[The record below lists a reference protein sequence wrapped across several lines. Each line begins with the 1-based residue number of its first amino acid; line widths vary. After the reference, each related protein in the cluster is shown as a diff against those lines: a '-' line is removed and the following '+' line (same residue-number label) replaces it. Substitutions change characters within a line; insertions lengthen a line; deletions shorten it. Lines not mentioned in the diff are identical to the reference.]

1 MRTIAV
7 TNITNACDLVTNGRL
22 NNSTVKDNDLIIE
35 AYLEGKKPKKPGEFN
50 IANTKSGARGS
61 VKGKWQPSSF
71 AKGTDH
77 WKENEKDKPKE
88 EAAGSETSDAAPHE
102 LMSQAQALDYFLQM
116 LSTPEDSSIGDIQDA
131 AQEAIQT
138 GIDKDLIGG
147 ILHLPKHELAPDEI
161 DIILNPDQNRPM
173 N

>member
-1 MRTIAV
+1 M
-7 TNITNACDLVTNGRL
+7 
-22 NNSTVKDNDLIIE
+22 KDNDLIFE
-35 AYLEGKKPKKPGEFN
+35 AYVTENDAGEH
-50 IANTKSGARGS
+50 RHY
-61 VKGKWQPSSF
+61 VV
-71 AKGTDH
+71 
-77 WKENEKDKPKE
+77 
-88 EAAGSETSDAAPHE
+88 
-102 LMSQAQALDYFLQM
+102 QAQALDYFLQM
-116 LSTPEDSSIGDIQDA
+116 LSTPEDSSIGDVQDA